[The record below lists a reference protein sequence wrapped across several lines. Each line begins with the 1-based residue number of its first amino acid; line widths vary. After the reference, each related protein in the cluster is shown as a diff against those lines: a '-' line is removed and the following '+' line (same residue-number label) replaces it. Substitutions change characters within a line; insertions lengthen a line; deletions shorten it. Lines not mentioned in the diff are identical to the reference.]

1 MSEYPAI
8 AAVDLGS
15 NSFHLVVAREVDGQ
29 LQLLHREKQRVYL
42 AMGLD
47 EDDNLSLEAIERA
60 VAILQQFAATL
71 QGFPAENVK
80 VVATYTLRKTRNI
93 QQFLSFAARVFPYRI
108 EVISGQEEARLI
120 YQGVARNL
128 HDDHHRLVVDIGG
141 GSTELIIGKHQQHK
155 LLASRNCGC
164 VTLSQR
170 FFPDGKITDKRFAK
184 AVIAAEQELESI
196 ASKYCQH
203 GWQVCY
209 GTSGTIKAISAI
221 CQAQWNDAVIT
232 SERLSLISAE
242 LLNAKNI
249 EAANIKGL
257 APERQNTLA
266 GGLAVLI
273 AVFKQLQLAEMHYC
287 DFALREGLLHD
298 MQQSFHEF
306 DIRANT
312 ITTLSERYAVD
323 KVHAQNI
330 CDSIDA
336 LAQQVCTVWGIQQ
349 ADIKLMKWAA
359 QLHEI
364 GLSIN
369 SSALHKHSAYIVSNT
384 QLPGFTQDQQQVLSS
399 LIRFYRKKLKINEM
413 PFFLTLSNQHFFRLL
428 MLFRLS
434 ILLNQKRQPELR
446 PKVKLDA
453 NDHCLTVSFADPHW
467 LTQHSLFVAD
477 LEQEESYWRAINMQ
491 LVINA
496 NAATVESE

>member
-1 MSEYPAI
+1 MSDYPAI

-47 EDDNLSLEAIERA
+47 DDDNLSLEAIERA
-60 VAILQQFAATL
+60 VGVLQQFAATL
-71 QGFPAENVK
+71 QGFPSENVK

-93 QQFLSFAARVFPYRI
+93 QQFLSLAARVFPYRI

-155 LLASRNCGC
+155 LLTSRNCGC
-164 VTLSQR
+164 VTLVQR
-170 FFPDGKITDKRFAK
+170 YFADGKITDKRFSK

-196 ASKYCQH
+196 ASKYSQH
-203 GWQVCY
+203 GWQICY

-221 CQAQWNDAVIT
+221 CQAQWNDPVIT
-232 SERLSLISAE
+232 SERLTLISVE
-242 LLNAKNI
+242 LLSAKSI
-249 EAANIKGL
+249 ETANIKGL
-257 APERQNTLA
+257 APERQQTLV

-273 AVFKQLQLAEMHYC
+273 GVFKQLHLSEMHYC
-287 DFALREGLLHD
+287 DYALREGLLHD
-298 MQQSFHEF
+298 MQQSFHEV

-312 ITTLSERYAVD
+312 ITTLGDRYAVD
-323 KVHAQNI
+323 KVHAHNI
-330 CDSIDA
+330 CDSIDS
-336 LAQQVCTVWGIQQ
+336 LAKQVAQAWNIQNS
-349 ADIKLMKWAA
+349 DIKLMRWAA
-359 QLHEI
+359 QLHEV

-413 PFFLTLSNQHFFRLL
+413 PFFLTLSSQHFFRLL

-446 PKVKLDA
+446 PNVQLHA
-453 NDHCLTVSFADPHW
+453 NEHSLTVCFDDPAW
-467 LTQHSLFVAD
+467 LSQYSLLAAD
-477 LEQEESYWRAINMQ
+477 LEQEESYWRAINIQ
-491 LVINA
+491 LIITPNA
-496 NAATVESE
+496 SSLLVE